1 MCIRDRLEAELLGRD
16 ETGRLR
22 LHVAMVA
29 VFLVVAHVAMIF
41 GMLDPAVMGYS
52 PKAPASVQHDMGGMS
67 GMNHDMGGMTDMDHS
82 TMMPSSAP
90 SN

>member
-1 MCIRDRLEAELLGRD
+1 
-16 ETGRLR
+16 
-22 LHVAMVA
+22 
-29 VFLVVAHVAMIF
+29 
-41 GMLDPAVMGYS
+41 
-52 PKAPASVQHDMGGMS
+52 MS

>member
-1 MCIRDRLEAELLGRD
+1 
-16 ETGRLR
+16 
-22 LHVAMVA
+22 
-29 VFLVVAHVAMIF
+29 MIF
-41 GMLDPAVMGYS
+41 GMLDPAIMGYS

>member
-1 MCIRDRLEAELLGRD
+1 
-16 ETGRLR
+16 
-22 LHVAMVA
+22 
-29 VFLVVAHVAMIF
+29 
-41 GMLDPAVMGYS
+41 MGYS
-52 PKAPASVQHDMGGMS
+52 PKAPASVQHDMGSMS